1 MGKLSKLILGS
12 ALAGLTAATVYF
24 YLDETMKESVCDAD
38 DPEGDAPDNTE
49 ALKRAASRTYTMI
62 KDGTDEAFVRVR
74 EAIGPKGNEVM
85 DVAVDTASKVKS
97 VFSDTAGKVRDIL
110 QEEEDLTPEEAE
122 AVEEAVA
129 EEAEAT
135 IAAEEA
141 EAAEAMEEA
150 ETEAAETAAK
160 EADTAACAECAE
172 ESAPEAEEQKTS
184 AE

>member
-1 MGKLSKLILGS
+1 MGKLSKLIFGG

-38 DPEGDAPDNTE
+38 DPEAAPADNTE
-49 ALKRAASRTYTMI
+49 ALKRAAGRTYTMI

-85 DVAVDTASKVKS
+85 DVAVDTASRVKS

-110 QEEEDLTPEEAE
+110 QDEEDGEEELTPEEAE

-129 EEAEAT
+129 EEAE
-135 IAAEEA
+135 EEV
-141 EAAEAMEEA
+141 ETAAEADSVETDA
-150 ETEAAETAAK
+150 EKASVE
-160 EADTAACAECAE
+160 
-172 ESAPEAEEQKTS
+172 
-184 AE
+184 